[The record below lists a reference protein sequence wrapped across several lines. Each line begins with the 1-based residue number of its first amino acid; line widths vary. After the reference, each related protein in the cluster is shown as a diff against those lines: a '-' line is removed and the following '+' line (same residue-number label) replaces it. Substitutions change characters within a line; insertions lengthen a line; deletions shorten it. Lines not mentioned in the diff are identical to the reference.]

1 MAPAAFDSVIVIL
14 SIILISAT
22 SISGFNIT
30 RLLDNHPE
38 FSTFNELL
46 SKSGVADAINKRKT
60 ITVLVVADSDL
71 GDLPNKPPSSI
82 KNILATHVILDYFDE
97 LKLADLSKKTALLT
111 NLFQSSGIANK
122 EQGFLNV
129 TTSGGEVVFGSAI
142 KGAPHDSKMVKT
154 VAAQPYTI
162 SVIQIS
168 KPIIAPGLDQS
179 APISPSSPK
188 AALAPVAHSPPKKSG
203 GEDDESSTNEEAA
216 EGPEAEGPSSEEA
229 EGPEAEDD
237 LDSPSPAPEPAADD
251 EAADDS
257 EPKLAQPKN
266 AGSRVAHMGAAMVAG
281 FMGLAIKWTLRVLK
295 VTSKWSAYRQ
305 KKSMQYPRVLPR
317 AQFSLLFLPFLF

>member
-1 MAPAAFDSVIVIL
+1 MAPAASNSIIIVL
-14 SIILISAT
+14 SIILVSAS
-22 SISGFNIT
+22 SISGFNVT
-30 RLLDNHPE
+30 RLLNNHPD

-60 ITVLVVADSDL
+60 ITALVVANSDL
-71 GDLPNKPPSSI
+71 GDLPDKPPSSI

-97 LKLADLSKKTALLT
+97 MKLADLSKKTALLT

-142 KGAPHDSKMVKT
+142 KGAPHDSKMIKT

-179 APISPSSPK
+179 APISSSPK
-188 AALAPVAHSPPKKSG
+188 AAPAPVAHSPPKKSK
-203 GEDDESSTNEEAA
+203 GEDDESSSDEEEAA

-229 EGPEAEDD
+229 EGPEPEDD
-237 LDSPSPAPEPAADD
+237 MDSPSPAPEPAADD
-251 EAADDS
+251 EPKAADDS
-257 EPKLAQPKN
+257 EPKLAEPKN
-266 AGSRVAHMGAAMVAG
+266 TGSRVAHRGAAMVVG
-281 FMGLAIKWTLRVLK
+281 FMGFV
-295 VTSKWSAYRQ
+295 
-305 KKSMQYPRVLPR
+305 
-317 AQFSLLFLPFLF
+317 SLVF